1 MRDFDSLSE
10 QEILALAISLEEED
24 ARVYDDYAAG
34 LRDRYPKS
42 AEMFETMREQEA
54 GHRHRL
60 IESVSP
66 SLRRAHPAHPSP
78 GRQRL
83 RTPQAGLANATAGA

>member
-60 IESVSP
+60 IEAFAIASASTSRSSV
-66 SLRRAHPAHPSP
+66 A
-78 GRQRL
+78 
-83 RTPQAGLANATAGA
+83 RTSKASYTAVRSG